1 MRPLG
6 KLAFGGGLLL
16 LAGIWAGGAAALPSL
31 GAGGAGGAALQ
42 VVALIVALASW
53 RSANRDGHALAA
65 LGTSWAAT
73 IPGALLIAGVGVR
86 SDLPGAGQL
95 MLAVNLL
102 WLAVA
107 PYLFVTSALMSP
119 LGSGLPALTLAR
131 FAHVGAWLSS
141 SFVALSRWR

>member
-6 KLAFGGGLLL
+6 KLALGGGLVMV
-16 LAGIWAGGAAALPSL
+16 AGVCAVGAAALPSL
-31 GAGGAGGAALQ
+31 GVGGAGGAALQ
-42 VVALIVALASW
+42 LLALIIALASW
-53 RSANRDGHALAA
+53 RSANRDSAALAA

-95 MLAVNLL
+95 MLTVNLL

-107 PYLFVTSALMSP
+107 PYLFVTSALTSP
-119 LGSGLPALTLAR
+119 PRNGLPALTLAR